1 MMIMNLQTL
10 KGNSEIAKLRS
21 KKLRTQKT
29 LLCQQSHEPVVL
41 DEQSH
46 EQQPPIEIEIEAAHL
61 ETTLTRLCSRLG
73 IVPVSP
79 DEG

>member
-10 KGNSEIAKLRS
+10 KGNSEIAKPRS

-46 EQQPPIEIEIEAAHL
+46 EQQPPIEIEAARL

-73 IVPVSP
+73 IVPVSK